1 MGAGLMADLLMK
13 EPKTPDHDWPG
24 KISKGASHQLKQAFR
39 LYCAVQRIPPYS
51 HAFTPSPRSTRV
63 PGRKTHDPERDKT
76 EALSRPAWVSKVV
89 TAGRPRWPRWPQ
101 VAYSPNLIDAGYS
114 VNQTKEKTGE
124 RGGGEGRRW
133 RMLLGGWR
141 ASASGPTL
149 RPDKGCSLP
158 GGLSLDDD

>member
-1 MGAGLMADLLMK
+1 MADLLMK

-24 KISKGASHQLKQAFR
+24 KISRGASHQLKQAFR

-114 VNQTKEKTGE
+114 VNQTKKRQEK
-124 RGGGEGRRW
+124 RGGGGKAMEDAAGWVEGVSKW
-133 RMLLGGWR
+133 PNPQAGQ
-141 ASASGPTL
+141 
-149 RPDKGCSLP
+149 
-158 GGLSLDDD
+158 GLFPAQRLVS